1 MKCNRLSFIRLSG
14 LASGWQVLRAK
25 REQLKIRMKR
35 TVLIALA
42 SILWTP
48 ALRTYA
54 AFAAGPSAGISA
66 GVVASPLPA
75 LSGAAGNARSFPSVP
90 DTVSVS
96 APGSD
101 SVAAPAAAPVP
112 DTVSA
117 PESSAP
123 MTLDACMRYAVEHS
137 PAVRRQDYANRN
149 YRQDYIASVAALV
162 PSVNGAVSAS
172 TSFGRSVD
180 PETNTYTDVSNFDNS
195 YSASGQMPLFAG
207 LTGINTVRAAKVMR
221 LQGVEELQLAR
232 DEVALRT
239 MEAYFDVVYYTGSV
253 RLAREQLETSA
264 AELAKSRKL
273 LELGLKSAAD
283 VAEVESQCASDD
295 YLVTQ
300 QENNLALAE
309 IALSEAMNYPADRP
323 LVIDTDIA
331 VGTPAGAV
339 PFDDVL
345 AYALDNHPKALA
357 AGYDVRHSRL
367 QFSVAKGNLYPS
379 ISVGGGYST
388 NFFMNLDDRTQYAAF
403 PAQFRDNRG
412 YYFSAQLS
420 IPIFGGL
427 SRRTSLNRA
436 RNNWR
441 IAELRRV
448 ETLRALQSEIAQ
460 AYQQMLG
467 YGKEFVQASK
477 KSDAAQLAYDAVAGK
492 YERGMVSALDL
503 QTAADKLLQARSERL
518 RARLQ
523 YIVRVRLVEYYNGE
537 PLIR

>member
-1 MKCNRLSFIRLSG
+1 MKCNCLSFIRLSG

-48 ALRTYA
+48 ALRTSA
-54 AFAAGPSAGISA
+54 AFAAGPSAG
-66 GVVASPLPA
+66 VVAFPLPA

-96 APGSD
+96 VPGSD
-101 SVAAPAAAPVP
+101 SIAAPAAAPVP

-300 QENNLALAE
+300 RENNLALAE

>member
-48 ALRTYA
+48 ALRTSA

-75 LSGAAGNARSFPSVP
+75 LSGAAENARSFPSVP

-96 APGSD
+96 VPGSD

-331 VGTPAGAV
+331 VGTPAGTV

-388 NFFMNLDDRTQYAAF
+388 IFFMNLDDRTQYAAF

>member
-48 ALRTYA
+48 ALRTSA

>member
-25 REQLKIRMKR
+25 KEQLKIRMKR

-48 ALRTYA
+48 ALRTSA
-54 AFAAGPSAGISA
+54 AFAAGPSA

-96 APGSD
+96 VPGSD

-331 VGTPAGAV
+331 VGTPAGTV

-427 SRRTSLNRA
+427 SRRASLNRA

>member
-48 ALRTYA
+48 ALRTSA

-66 GVVASPLPA
+66 GVVAFPLPA

-96 APGSD
+96 VPGSD

-331 VGTPAGAV
+331 VGTPAGTV

-492 YERGMVSALDL
+492 YERGMVSAIDL

>member
-48 ALRTYA
+48 ALRTSA

-66 GVVASPLPA
+66 GVVAFPLPA

-96 APGSD
+96 VPGSD

>member
-48 ALRTYA
+48 ALRTSA
-54 AFAAGPSAGISA
+54 AFAAGPSA

-96 APGSD
+96 VPGSD
-101 SVAAPAAAPVP
+101 SVAAPGAAPVP

-137 PAVRRQDYANRN
+137 PAIRRQDYANRN

>member
-48 ALRTYA
+48 ALRTSA

-75 LSGAAGNARSFPSVP
+75 LSGAAENARSFPSVP

-96 APGSD
+96 VPGSD

-331 VGTPAGAV
+331 VGTPAGTV

>member
-1 MKCNRLSFIRLSG
+1 MKCNLLSFIRLSG

-48 ALRTYA
+48 ALRTSA

-96 APGSD
+96 VPGSD

-149 YRQDYIASVAALV
+149 YRQDYIASVSALV

-331 VGTPAGAV
+331 VGTPAGTV

>member
-48 ALRTYA
+48 ALRTSA

-75 LSGAAGNARSFPSVP
+75 LSGAAENARSFPSVP

-96 APGSD
+96 VPGSD

-180 PETNTYTDVSNFDNS
+180 PETNTYTDVSNFENS

-331 VGTPAGAV
+331 VGTPAGTV

>member
-48 ALRTYA
+48 ALRTSA

-96 APGSD
+96 VPGSD

-331 VGTPAGAV
+331 VGTPAGTV

-477 KSDAAQLAYDAVAGK
+477 KSAASELAYNAVAGK
-492 YERGMVSALDL
+492 YDRGMVSALDL
-503 QTAADKLLQARSERL
+503 QTAANNLLQARSERL

-523 YIVRVRLVEYYNGE
+523 YIIKTRLVEYYNGA